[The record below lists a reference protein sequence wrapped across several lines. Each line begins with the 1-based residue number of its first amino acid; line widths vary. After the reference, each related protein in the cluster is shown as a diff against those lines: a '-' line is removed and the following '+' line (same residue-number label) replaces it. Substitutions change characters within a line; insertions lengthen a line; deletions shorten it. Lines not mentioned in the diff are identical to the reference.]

1 MKPSGQPRL
10 GPATI
15 GGVSGGML
23 LVGAVV
29 IFTIAIFPPLG
40 AVVGGI
46 VGLVLLIKLSARRH
60 RRRAER
66 THRTTM
72 DAFYQTVD
80 DREREAYWS
89 QRTFTNPGWRL

>member
-23 LVGAVV
+23 LTGAVV

-40 AVVGGI
+40 VFVGII
-46 VGLVLLIKLSARRH
+46 VALVLLTKWLNRSQRVRSERSH
-60 RRRAER
+60 RAK
-66 THRTTM
+66 M
-72 DAFYQTVD
+72 DDWYRQQA
-80 DREREAYWS
+80 AN
-89 QRTFTNPGWRL
+89 QRTFVNPGWRL